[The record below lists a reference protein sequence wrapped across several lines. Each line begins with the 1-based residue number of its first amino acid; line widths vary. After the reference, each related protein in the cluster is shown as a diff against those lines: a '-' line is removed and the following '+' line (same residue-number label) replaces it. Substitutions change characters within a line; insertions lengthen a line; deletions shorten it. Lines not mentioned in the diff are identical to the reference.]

1 QPLQGPVH
9 RSIVFDN
16 QYSFHVFVE
25 RVPTAYPVGRSREF
39 LTSDRRCGPDTK
51 RASPPRL
58 AAKAAH
64 TLFADVFALS
74 KCYGKGPRRV
84 VSKLSRVC
92 NLSVTNRIYGDK
104 ARHQTGGRGSNG
116 TKMEGALAL

>member
-1 QPLQGPVH
+1 MNLTILNSWGVSATSVPSRTTCILVKSMTTPSKVKVSATEGAIKRVSHQRPTL
-9 RSIVFDN
+9 RSGYEARF
-16 QYSFHVFVE
+16 
-25 RVPTAYPVGRSREF
+25 PT
-39 LTSDRRCGPDTK
+39 
-51 RASPPRL
+51 RL

-92 NLSVTNRIYGDK
+92 KTSVTNRIYGDK
-104 ARHQTGGRGSNG
+104 EGHPSARRI
-116 TKMEGALAL
+116 